1 MMSIAWTYGMIKKN
15 PFAVLTW
22 QDLESWVGSKT
33 LYRGKAYQKSSAV
46 QDLAAA
52 GKARLIAWVQGMKR
66 YATEVEIIGGEPSS
80 GCTCPVGI
88 DCKHGVAVL
97 LEYIEALKQNKDVPQ
112 INPEDP
118 RLKLLDEAL
127 EGDEDDFVE
136 EYDEDD
142 GDDDDGIYDINNQYS
157 NKSRQQEEKSQK
169 QHSGSGRVNLRGYL
183 RNKSKEDL
191 IALVEEL
198 ATAHAEVRQD
208 LWIRGSVAAGQF
220 KDLIQYVR
228 KEIDSVTEEEAW
240 YDRWR
245 QQGFL
250 PDYSGVRDGLREL
263 LDAGR
268 ADDVV
273 SLGRRLFRK
282 AQEQVGISHDDGETA
297 AEVADTM
304 KIVYQA
310 LLECSLSDTEKME
323 IAVDLEL
330 EDESELCSESE
341 IFWKHSFALDAW
353 NGLADRLLG
362 RLEGGSVVPGRTLSE
377 YGYKRR
383 ILSNHV
389 IQALRKAG
397 REPEIIPF
405 CEKEAEKDGSYERL
419 VDLLMKKGRF
429 AEAEAWIRRGIAAI
443 GEKWPGIESA
453 LRKRLGEIKI
463 KQGDW
468 AFAAAL
474 IAEDFFDRPSLNLY
488 KELKQKTSGHI
499 KGWKNIR
506 EALREFLDKGNRPQY
521 GPGGWPLPETGLER
535 EEEEKTPQPA
545 RAEVRI
551 EIALF
556 EREIDRALS
565 IYKAEIKSIHTYWG
579 WGGAWAGGIHE
590 EVARAVAK
598 RYPDEAIAIWK
609 RLVKELVAQTKPA
622 AYRSAVPYLK
632 KIKGL
637 LERTGRKSEW
647 DLFLNAVRVENARK
661 RKLLEILDGLTNRP
675 LIES

>member
-22 QDLESWVGSKT
+22 KDLESWVGSKT
-33 LYRGKAYQKSSAV
+33 LSRGKAYQKSSAV
-46 QDLAAA
+46 QNLALA
-52 GKARLIAWVQGMKR
+52 GEARLIAWVQGTKR
-66 YATEVEIIGGEPSS
+66 YATEVEIIGGEPNS

-88 DCKHGVAVL
+88 GCKHGVAVL
-97 LEYIEALKQNKDVPQ
+97 LEYIEALKQNKEVPQ

-118 RLKLLDEAL
+118 RLALLDEAL
-127 EGDEDDFVE
+127 EGDEDD
-136 EYDEDD
+136 
-142 GDDDDGIYDINNQYS
+142 GDDDDDIFDINNEYS
-157 NKSRQQEEKSQK
+157 HKSRQQEEKPQN
-169 QHSGSGRVNLRGYL
+169 QQSGSGRVNLRAYL

-191 IALVEEL
+191 IALVEDL
-198 ATAHAEVRQD
+198 ATAHADVRQD

-220 KDLIQYVR
+220 KELVQYVR
-228 KEIDSVTEEEAW
+228 KEIDSVTAEEAW

-245 QQGFL
+245 QQGSL

-263 LDAGR
+263 LDADR

-273 SLGRRLFRK
+273 ALGKRLFRK
-282 AQEQVGISHDDGETA
+282 AQEQVGMSHDEGETA
-297 AEVADTM
+297 AEVTDTM

-323 IAVDLEL
+323 TAVDFEL
-330 EDESELCSESE
+330 EDEFELCSESG
-341 IFWKHSFALDAW
+341 IFWKHSFPRDAW

-362 RLEGGSVVPGRTLSE
+362 RLEGGSAVPGRTLSE

-389 IQALRKAG
+389 IQALKKAG

-405 CEKEAEKDGSYERL
+405 CEREAEKDGSYERL
-419 VDLLMKKGRF
+419 VELLMKKGRYK
-429 AEAEAWIRRGIAAI
+429 EAEAWIRKGIAAI
-443 GEKWPGIESA
+443 GEKWPGIEST

-463 KQGDW
+463 REGDW

-474 IAEDFFDRPSLNLY
+474 IAEDFFDCPSLYLY
-488 KELKQKTSGHI
+488 KELKQKTSKHS
-499 KGWKNIR
+499 KAWNSVR
-506 EALREFLDKGNRPQY
+506 EALREFLDKGKRPQY
-521 GPGGWPLPETGLER
+521 GTGGWPLPETGLR
-535 EEEEKTPQPA
+535 SQEEVKTPRPA

-565 IYKAEIKSIHTYWG
+565 IYKAEIKSVHTYWG
-579 WGGAWAGGIHE
+579 WGGARAGGIHE
-590 EVARAVAK
+590 DVAQAVAK

-609 RLVKELVAQTKPA
+609 RLVKGLIAQTKPA

-632 KIKGL
+632 KIRGL
-637 LERTGRKSEW
+637 LERTGRKNEW
-647 DLFLNAVRVENARK
+647 DRFLNAVRAENARK
-661 RKLLEILDGLTNRP
+661 RKLLEILDGLTNKP

>member
-1 MMSIAWTYGMIKKN
+1 MIKKN

-22 QDLESWVGSKT
+22 QDLESWVGLKT
-33 LYRGKAYQKSSAV
+33 LSRGKAYQKSSAV
-46 QDLAAA
+46 QDLALA
-52 GKARLIAWVQGMKR
+52 GKTRLIAWVQGTKR
-66 YATEVEIIGGEPSS
+66 YATEVEIIGGEPDS

-88 DCKHGVAVL
+88 GCKHGVAVL
-97 LEYIEALKQNKDVPQ
+97 LEYIEALKQNKEVPQ
-112 INPEDP
+112 IKPEDP
-118 RLKLLDEAL
+118 RLTLLDEAL
-127 EGDEDDFVE
+127 EGDEDDFLE

-142 GDDDDGIYDINNQYS
+142 GDDDDDIFDINNEYS
-157 NKSRQQEEKSQK
+157 YKSRQQEEPQN
-169 QHSGSGRVNLRGYL
+169 QQSGSGRVNLRAYL

-220 KDLIQYVR
+220 KELVQYVR
-228 KEIDSVTEEEAW
+228 KEIDSVTAEEAW

-245 QQGFL
+245 QQGSL

-268 ADDVV
+268 ADDVIA
-273 SLGRRLFRK
+273 LGRKLFRK
-282 AQEQVGISHDDGETA
+282 AQEQVGMSHDDGETA
-297 AEVADTM
+297 AEVTDTM

-323 IAVDLEL
+323 AAVNFEL
-330 EDESELCSESE
+330 EDEFELCSESV
-341 IFWKHSFALDAW
+341 IFWKHSFSRDAW

-362 RLEGGSVVPGRTLSE
+362 RLEGGSTVPGSTLSKSR
-377 YGYKRR
+377 YKRT

-397 REPEIIPF
+397 REAEIIPF
-405 CEKEAEKDGSYERL
+405 CEKEAKKDDSYERL
-419 VDLLMKKGRF
+419 VELLMKKGRF
-429 AEAEAWIRRGIAAI
+429 AEAESWIRKGIAAI

-474 IAEDFFDRPSLNLY
+474 IAEDFFDRPSMYLY
-488 KELKQKTSGHI
+488 KELKQKTSGH
-499 KGWKNIR
+499 GEAWKSIR
-506 EALREFLDKGNRPQY
+506 EALREFLDKGKRPQN
-521 GPGGWPLPETGLER
+521 GIGSWPLPETGLR
-535 EEEEKTPQPA
+535 PQEEVKTPRPA
-545 RAEVRI
+545 RAEVCI

-556 EREIDRALS
+556 EKEIDHALS
-565 IYKAEIKSIHTYWG
+565 VYKAEIKSLQSHWG

-590 EVARAVAK
+590 DIAQAVAK

-609 RLVKELVAQTKPA
+609 RLVKGLIAQTKPA

-647 DLFLNAVRVENARK
+647 DRFLNAVRVENARK
-661 RKLLEILDGLTNRP
+661 RKLLEILDGLTNKP

>member
-1 MMSIAWTYGMIKKN
+1 MIKKN

-22 QDLESWVGSKT
+22 KDLESWVGLTT
-33 LYRGKAYQKSSAV
+33 LSRGKAYQKSSAV
-46 QDLAAA
+46 QDLAVA
-52 GKARLIAWVQGMKR
+52 GKARIIAWVQGTKR
-66 YATEVEIIGGEPSS
+66 YATEVEIIGGEPNS

-88 DCKHGVAVL
+88 GCKHGVAVL
-97 LEYIEALKQNKDVPQ
+97 LEYIEALKQNKEVPQ

-118 RLKLLDEAL
+118 RLTLLDEAL
-127 EGDEDDFVE
+127 EGNEDDFLD
-136 EYDEDD
+136 EYDK
-142 GDDDDGIYDINNQYS
+142 DDDDIDDEYDPN
-157 NKSRQQEEKSQK
+157 SRMQEEKPQN
-169 QHSGSGRVNLRGYL
+169 QQSGSGRVNLRAYL
-183 RNKSKEDL
+183 RNQTKEDL

-198 ATAHAEVRQD
+198 ATAHADVRQD
-208 LWIRGSVAAGQF
+208 LWIRRSVAAGQF
-220 KDLIQYVR
+220 KELIQYVR
-228 KEIDSVTEEEAW
+228 KEIDSVSAEEAW
-240 YDRWR
+240 YNRWR
-245 QQGFL
+245 QEGSL

-282 AQEQVGISHDDGETA
+282 AKEQVGMSHDDGETA

-323 IAVDLEL
+323 TAVNFEL
-330 EDESELCSESE
+330 EDEFELCSECV
-341 IFWKHSFALDAW
+341 IFWKHSFPRDAW
-353 NGLADRLLG
+353 NGVADRLLG
-362 RLEGGSVVPGRTLSE
+362 RLESGSTVPGSTLFEAS
-377 YGYKRR
+377 YKRT

-419 VDLLMKKGRF
+419 VELLMKKGRF
-429 AEAEAWIRRGIAAI
+429 AEAEAWIRKGIAAI

-474 IAEDFFDRPSLNLY
+474 IAEDFFDRPSLYLY
-488 KELKQKTSGHI
+488 KELKQKTSKHG
-499 KGWKNIR
+499 KAWNNVR
-506 EALREFLDKGNRPQY
+506 EALREFLDKEKRPQY
-521 GPGGWPLPETGLER
+521 GTGGWPLPETGLER
-535 EEEEKTPQPA
+535 QEEVKTPQPA

-565 IYKAEIKSIHTYWG
+565 IYKAEIKSVHTYWG

-590 EVARAVAK
+590 DVAKAVAK
-598 RYPDEAIAIWK
+598 CYPDEAMAIWK
-609 RLVKELVAQTKPA
+609 RLVKGLIAQTKPA

-647 DLFLNAVRVENARK
+647 DMFLNAVRVENARK
-661 RKLLEILDGLTNRP
+661 RKLLEILDGLTNKP